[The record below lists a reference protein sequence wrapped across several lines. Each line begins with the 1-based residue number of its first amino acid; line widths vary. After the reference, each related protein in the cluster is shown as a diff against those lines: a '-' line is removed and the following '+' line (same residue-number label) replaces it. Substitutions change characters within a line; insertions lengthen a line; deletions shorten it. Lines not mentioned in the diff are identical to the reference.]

1 MQCILNLL
9 TSLRIR
15 GKIGLPRTCIKHK
28 TKVQLRQVV
37 RSTQLFF
44 RYQAC
49 YLPTRSFN
57 QSRQHTLKAYCPI
70 IYTVYH
76 FRHKR
81 IDILDEDQLRQQ
93 RWYKRKAYEKLDQFK
108 VINYQLY
115 KIHIFVKFST
125 NSLTNTILTR
135 LYQMSICC
143 LSFMLR
149 NQNWNLH
156 LQPKFFRSCQQ
167 RHLCFLCKVAFNIAI
182 QIN

>member
-1 MQCILNLL
+1 MYGLYSRAACNQERLMMARVRQCILNLL
-9 TSLRIR
+9 TSLRI
-15 GKIGLPRTCIKHK
+15 GKIRLPRTCIKHE
-28 TKVQLRQVV
+28 TKVQLRQVN
-37 RSTQLFF
+37 RSTQFFF
-44 RYQAC
+44 RYQPS

-115 KIHIFVKFST
+115 KNTYLCQIFDK
-125 NSLTNTILTR
+125 
-135 LYQMSICC
+135 
-143 LSFMLR
+143 LSDKYHFDEAL
-149 NQNWNLH
+149 
-156 LQPKFFRSCQQ
+156 
-167 RHLCFLCKVAFNIAI
+167 
-182 QIN
+182 